1 MTHDS
6 PFARVVR
13 VPRTGSTNDDL
24 RAAAAADPDSWP
36 HLSVLVADHQDAGKG
51 RAGRTWVTPPGSAL
65 TASVLLRTEVPRE
78 RLGWVPLLAGLA
90 VQRACER
97 LLAGVAAAGGAA
109 GSAGAA
115 AVGATSGARTG
126 VKWPNDVLAL
136 GVGTAD
142 VERWGRDRKLA
153 GILAEV
159 LPGGRGSAVVLGI
172 GLNVAQAE
180 LPVPWAT
187 SLRLLGADVDPAGA
201 LDAVGAELVPLLD
214 GWLAAGGDADV
225 SGVRD
230 RVRQVCVTLGRR
242 VRAEQPGGGG
252 PEGRAVDLD
261 ADGRLLVDTGA
272 GVEAVAAGDVWHVR
286 TEPAAD

>member
-1 MTHDS
+1 MTDDS

-13 VPRTGSTNDDL
+13 VPRTGSTNEDL
-24 RAAAAADPDSWP
+24 RAAAAVDLGSWP
-36 HLSVLVADHQDAGKG
+36 HLSVLVADHQDAGRG
-51 RAGRTWVTPPGSAL
+51 RAGRTWVTPPGTAL

-97 LLAGVAAAGGAA
+97 LLTGAGAG
-109 GSAGAA
+109 AGAA
-115 AVGATSGARTG
+115 SGVRTG

-159 LPGGRGSAVVLGI
+159 MPGGGRASAVVVGI
-172 GLNVAQAE
+172 GLNVAQTE

-187 SLRLLGADVDPAGA
+187 SLRLLGADVDPAAA
-201 LDAVGAELVPLLD
+201 LEAVGAELAPLLD
-214 GWLAAGGDADV
+214 AWEAAGGDADA
-225 SGVRD
+225 SGLHA
-230 RVRQVCVTLGRR
+230 RVRETCVTLGRR
-242 VRAEQPGGGG
+242 VRAEQAGGGG
-252 PEGRAVDLD
+252 PAGRAVDLD
-261 ADGRLLVDTGA
+261 ADGRLLIDTGDA
-272 GVEAVAAGDVWHVR
+272 VEAVAAGDVWHVR
-286 TEPAAD
+286 TEPTAD